1 MALNISYIKQEAPS
15 PKVAVDQRLYRTADG
30 TRLVPE
36 GHPDAAFLYC
46 TPGHEVSREEFE
58 RFELDPSL
66 EAEADMAAD
75 PESEIP
81 GTVEETEGEPE
92 GEPETEESDRGED
105 EGAPEGPSPDAE
117 APPESEAGEQAP
129 EGESDPVAGEAK
141 EVEGPPQD
149 KAVRKR
155 RTKKAKG

>member
-1 MALNISYIKQEAPS
+1 MGLSISYINQEAPS
-15 PKVAVDQRLYRTADG
+15 PKVRVDQRLYRTADNA
-30 TRLVPE
+30 RLVPE

-66 EAEADMAAD
+66 GAAFGRALGLQGQADDAEAAA
-75 PESEIP
+75 EP
-81 GTVEETEGEPE
+81 GEQPE
-92 GEPETEESDRGED
+92 GETD
-105 EGAPEGPSPDAE
+105 PDAAE
-117 APPESEAGEQAP
+117 EKAVDGPPE
-129 EGESDPVAGEAK
+129 
-141 EVEGPPQD
+141 D

>member
-1 MALNISYIKQEAPS
+1 MALNISYINQEAPS
-15 PKVAVDQRLYRTADG
+15 PKVKVDQRLYRTADNA
-30 TRLVPE
+30 RLVPE

-66 EAEADMAAD
+66 EAEAAETKRRTKRAKA
-75 PESEIP
+75 P
-81 GTVEETEGEPE
+81 ETEATAEKSDQGEPE
-92 GEPETEESDRGED
+92 GSA
-105 EGAPEGPSPDAE
+105 EGQADDAE
-117 APPESEAGEQAP
+117 AAAESEAGEQP
-129 EGESDPVAGEAK
+129 EGAPGTEGEAK
-141 EVEGPPQD
+141 AVDGPPED